1 MVVIEDVDMPK
12 NCAECNCFLCKY
24 HSKIWLI
31 DNKCYQDSRHPS
43 CPIKEFD
50 YMSVLEDI
58 KAEIESITPKAT
70 VRYGKLST
78 EQTLMIPQEK
88 VMDIIDKYIIGKEQ
102 TDGKD

>member
-24 HSKIWLI
+24 HSKIWMI

-50 YMSVLEDI
+50 YKSVLEDI
-58 KAEIESITPKAT
+58 KAEIENL
-70 VRYGKLST
+70 RT
-78 EQTLMIPQEK
+78 EDVEFTHGFIQDGVLKGE
-88 VMDIIDKYIIGKEQ
+88 VLAIIDNHINGVK
-102 TDGKD
+102 TDGYTKK